1 MKTLTF
7 LLLLAVCTAL
17 PASARNPRSQR
28 EPIATRETLDETPA
42 AAPVLGTDEENGQTA
57 AGQSAEEATQPTPR
71 TRTDDLT
78 LGLTAEQADSLVA
91 EWRERQRSHSFNDFV
106 NTYISFD
113 NAPRS
118 NVPDSVYTKRLL
130 ALVSP
135 VQLPYNQI
143 VRSYIDR
150 YVEPGRSDV
159 ARILGMSQYYFP
171 FIEEELIKAGLP
183 VELRALPI
191 IESALLPAVIS
202 RAGAAGLW
210 QFMPSTGRSY
220 GLEVNSLVD
229 ERCDPIRSTQAA
241 IRYLKDLY
249 RIYKEWS
256 LAIAAYNCGPG
267 AVNKALRRA
276 GGTPD
281 TQDYWSIYYYLS
293 PETRG
298 YVPMFIAANYVMNYY
313 DKHNIGPVL
322 PTKPLV
328 MDTVHVAERIH
339 FDQISN
345 VLDIPVEELR
355 VLNPQFRADIIPGNN
370 ERSYTLIL
378 PSRQVQ
384 AYLMSEEEIRDYNA
398 DKYAR
403 RVVAEPGSEPDAQLA
418 AVIAQEDA
426 EELAN
431 EEHDQA
437 KDLPAPRKTEEVAV
451 TRDRRGSQQQH
462 LDTGTADAQADA
474 ASDYRAARQ
483 SARRQSK
490 STYEASA
497 AQSRQTAAKSSK
509 TTARKKKAQPAAPK
523 SHTVKSGDNLSNIA
537 KKYGTTVAA
546 LKKANGITG
555 SGDAL
560 QPGDKLKLPGKSTVS
575 KSKSKNKSKGT
586 SSKSRKKKRRR

>member
-1 MKTLTF
+1 MAA
-7 LLLLAVCTAL
+7 LLGVMPAMAQKNRNVNSLRTEITDSHIVYPKSYEADTQRMLEGWYMQNYTA
-17 PASARNPRSQR
+17 
-28 EPIATRETLDETPA
+28 
-42 AAPVLGTDEENGQTA
+42 
-57 AGQSAEEATQPTPR
+57 
-71 TRTDDLT
+71 TDDSYRRKGDVEVSDAVLR
-78 LGLTAEQADSLVA
+78 D
-91 EWRERQRSHSFNDFV
+91 
-106 NTYISFD
+106 
-113 NAPRS
+113 
-118 NVPDSVYTKRLL
+118 RLSKL
-130 ALVSP
+130 PTVIDM
-135 VQLPYNQI
+135 PYNSI
-143 VRSYIDR
+143 VRSYIER
-150 YVEPGRSDV
+150 YTRRGRDQV
-159 ARILGMSQYYFP
+159 AALLGLSLYYMPIF
-171 FIEEELIKAGLP
+171 EQALEAEGLP
-183 VELRALPI
+183 LELKYLPV
-191 IESALLPAVIS
+191 IESALDPNATS
-202 RAGAAGLW
+202 KHGAAGLW
-210 QFMPSTGRSY
+210 QFMVGTGKGL
-220 GLEVNSLVD
+220 GLEVNSMVD
-229 ERCDPIRSTQAA
+229 ERRDPYKSSEKAA
-241 IRYLKDLY
+241 KYLKDLY
-249 RIYKEWS
+249 NSYGDWS

-339 FDQISN
+339 FDQISH

-418 AVIAQEDA
+418 AIIAQEDA

-462 LDTGTADAQADA
+462 LDTGTANAQADA
-474 ASDYRAARQ
+474 ASDYRAAPVGSPPVQEHLRGFRHAEQTDRGQEQQDNRQ
-483 SARRQSK
+483 KEESAACGSQIAYRQERRQPVEHSQAVRHHRGGIEEGQRHNRKRRPVAARRQA
-490 STYEASA
+490 ESA
-497 AQSRQTAAKSSK
+497 RQKQCLLVQEQK
-509 TTARKKKAQPAAPK
+509 QEQIK
-523 SHTVKSGDNLSNIA
+523 SHIVEIKEKEEKTLNQLAMSN
-537 KKYGTTVAA
+537 
-546 LKKANGITG
+546 
-555 SGDAL
+555 
-560 QPGDKLKLPGKSTVS
+560 
-575 KSKSKNKSKGT
+575 
-586 SSKSRKKKRRR
+586 

>member
-1 MKTLTF
+1 MAA
-7 LLLLAVCTAL
+7 LLGVMPAMAQKNRNVNSLRTEITDSHIVYPKSYEADTQRMLEGWYMQNYTA
-17 PASARNPRSQR
+17 
-28 EPIATRETLDETPA
+28 
-42 AAPVLGTDEENGQTA
+42 
-57 AGQSAEEATQPTPR
+57 
-71 TRTDDLT
+71 TDDSYRRKGDVEVSDAVLRDRLSKLPT
-78 LGLTAEQADSLVA
+78 VIDMPYNSIVRNYIERYTRRGRDQVAALLGLSLYYMPIFEQALEA
-91 EWRERQRSHSFNDFV
+91 E
-106 NTYISFD
+106 
-113 NAPRS
+113 
-118 NVPDSVYTKRLL
+118 
-130 ALVSP
+130 
-135 VQLPYNQI
+135 
-143 VRSYIDR
+143 
-150 YVEPGRSDV
+150 
-159 ARILGMSQYYFP
+159 
-171 FIEEELIKAGLP
+171 GLP
-183 VELRALPI
+183 LELKYLPV
-191 IESALLPAVIS
+191 IESALDPNATS
-202 RAGAAGLW
+202 KHGAAGLW
-210 QFMPSTGRSY
+210 QFMVGTGKGL
-220 GLEVNSLVD
+220 GLEVNSMVD
-229 ERCDPIRSTQAA
+229 ERRDPYKSSEKAA
-241 IRYLKDLY
+241 KYLKDLY
-249 RIYKEWS
+249 NSYGDWS

-328 MDTVHVAERIH
+328 MDTVHVSERIH
-339 FDQISN
+339 FNQISN

-437 KDLPAPRKTEEVAV
+437 KDLPAPRNTEEVAV

-462 LDTGTADAQADA
+462 LDTGNTNAQADA

-483 SARRQSK
+483 SARRQSG
-490 STYEASA
+490 STYDASS
-497 AQSRQTAAKSSK
+497 AQRRQTATKSSK

-523 SHTVKSGDNLSNIA
+523 SHIVKSGDNLSNIA

-560 QPGDKLKLPGKSTVS
+560 QPGDKLKLPGKSRVSSS
-575 KSKSKNKSKGT
+575 KSKSKSKSKGT
-586 SSKSRKKKRRR
+586 SSKSKKKKRRR

>member
-1 MKTLTF
+1 MAA
-7 LLLLAVCTAL
+7 LLGVMPAMAQKNRNVNSLSTEITDSHIVYPKSYEADTQRMLEGWYMQNYTA
-17 PASARNPRSQR
+17 
-28 EPIATRETLDETPA
+28 
-42 AAPVLGTDEENGQTA
+42 
-57 AGQSAEEATQPTPR
+57 
-71 TRTDDLT
+71 TDDSYRRKGDVEVSDAVLR
-78 LGLTAEQADSLVA
+78 D
-91 EWRERQRSHSFNDFV
+91 
-106 NTYISFD
+106 
-113 NAPRS
+113 
-118 NVPDSVYTKRLL
+118 RLSKL
-130 ALVSP
+130 PTVIDM
-135 VQLPYNQI
+135 PYNSI
-143 VRSYIDR
+143 VRSYIER
-150 YVEPGRSDV
+150 YTRRGRDQV
-159 ARILGMSQYYFP
+159 AALLGLSLYYMPIF
-171 FIEEELIKAGLP
+171 EQALEAEGLP
-183 VELRALPI
+183 LELKYLPV
-191 IESALLPAVIS
+191 IESALDPNATS
-202 RAGAAGLW
+202 KHGAAGLW
-210 QFMPSTGRSY
+210 QFMVGTGKGL
-220 GLEVNSLVD
+220 GLEVNSMVD
-229 ERCDPIRSTQAA
+229 ERRDPYKSSEKAA
-241 IRYLKDLY
+241 RYLKDLY
-249 RIYKEWS
+249 NSYGDWS

-328 MDTVHVAERIH
+328 MDTVHVDERIH
-339 FDQISN
+339 FDQISH

-418 AVIAQEDA
+418 AIIAQEDA

-462 LDTGTADAQADA
+462 LDTGTANAQADA

-490 STYEASA
+490 STYEASTT
-497 AQSRQTAAKSSK
+497 QSRQTAAKSSK
-509 TTARKKKAQPAAPK
+509 TTAKKKKTQPAAPK

-555 SGDAL
+555 SGDQL
-560 QPGDKLKLPGKSTVS
+560 QPGDKLNLPGKSSVSSS
-575 KSKSKNKSKGT
+575 KSKSRSKSKAT
-586 SSKSRKKKRRR
+586 SSKSKKKKRRR

>member
-1 MKTLTF
+1 MAA
-7 LLLLAVCTAL
+7 LLGVMPSMAQKNRNVNSLRTEITDSHIVYPKSYEADTQRMLEGWYMQNYTA
-17 PASARNPRSQR
+17 
-28 EPIATRETLDETPA
+28 
-42 AAPVLGTDEENGQTA
+42 
-57 AGQSAEEATQPTPR
+57 
-71 TRTDDLT
+71 TDDSYRRKGDVEVSDAVLR
-78 LGLTAEQADSLVA
+78 D
-91 EWRERQRSHSFNDFV
+91 
-106 NTYISFD
+106 
-113 NAPRS
+113 
-118 NVPDSVYTKRLL
+118 RLSKL
-130 ALVSP
+130 PTVIDM
-135 VQLPYNQI
+135 PYNSI
-143 VRSYIDR
+143 VRSYIER
-150 YVEPGRSDV
+150 YTRRGRDQV
-159 ARILGMSQYYFP
+159 AALLGLSLYYMPIF
-171 FIEEELIKAGLP
+171 EQALEAEGLP
-183 VELRALPI
+183 LELKYLPV
-191 IESALLPAVIS
+191 IESALDPNATS
-202 RAGAAGLW
+202 KHGAAGLW
-210 QFMPSTGRSY
+210 QFMVGTGKGL
-220 GLEVNSLVD
+220 GLEVNSMVD
-229 ERCDPIRSTQAA
+229 ERRDPYKSSEKAA
-241 IRYLKDLY
+241 KYLKDLY
-249 RIYKEWS
+249 NSYGDWS

-339 FDQISN
+339 FDQISH

-384 AYLMSEEEIRDYNA
+384 AYLMSEEEIRDYDA

-462 LDTGTADAQADA
+462 LDTGDTNAQADA

-483 SARRQSK
+483 SARRQTK
-490 STYEASA
+490 GTYEASA
-497 AQSRQTAAKSSK
+497 TQGRQTAAKSSK
-509 TTARKKKAQPAAPK
+509 TTAKKKKAQPVAPK
-523 SHTVKSGDNLSNIA
+523 SHTVRSGDNLSNIA

-555 SGDAL
+555 SGDQL
-560 QPGDKLKLPGKSTVS
+560 QPGDKLNLPGKGSVSSS
-575 KSKSKNKSKGT
+575 KSKSKSKSKGT
-586 SSKSRKKKRRR
+586 SKKSKKKKRRR

>member
-1 MKTLTF
+1 MAA
-7 LLLLAVCTAL
+7 LLGVMPAMAQKNRNVNSLRTEITDSHIVYPKSYEADTQRMLEGWYMQNYTA
-17 PASARNPRSQR
+17 
-28 EPIATRETLDETPA
+28 
-42 AAPVLGTDEENGQTA
+42 
-57 AGQSAEEATQPTPR
+57 
-71 TRTDDLT
+71 TDDSYRRKGDVEVSDAVLRDRLSKLPT
-78 LGLTAEQADSLVA
+78 VIDMPYNSIVRNYIERYTRRGRDQVAALLGLSLYYMPIFEQALEA
-91 EWRERQRSHSFNDFV
+91 E
-106 NTYISFD
+106 
-113 NAPRS
+113 
-118 NVPDSVYTKRLL
+118 
-130 ALVSP
+130 
-135 VQLPYNQI
+135 
-143 VRSYIDR
+143 
-150 YVEPGRSDV
+150 
-159 ARILGMSQYYFP
+159 
-171 FIEEELIKAGLP
+171 GLP
-183 VELRALPI
+183 LELKYLPV
-191 IESALLPAVIS
+191 IESALDPNATS
-202 RAGAAGLW
+202 KHGAAGLW
-210 QFMPSTGRSY
+210 QFMVGTGKGL
-220 GLEVNSLVD
+220 GLEVNSMVD
-229 ERCDPIRSTQAA
+229 ERRDPYKSSEKAA
-241 IRYLKDLY
+241 KYLKDLY
-249 RIYKEWS
+249 NSYGDWS

-328 MDTVHVAERIH
+328 MDTVHVSERIH
-339 FDQISN
+339 FNQISN

-355 VLNPQFRADIIPGNN
+355 VLNPQFRADVIPGNN

-398 DKYAR
+398 DTYAR

-418 AVIAQEDA
+418 AIIAQEDA

-462 LDTGTADAQADA
+462 LDTGTANAQADA

-490 STYEASA
+490 STYEAPA
-497 AQSRQTAAKSSK
+497 TQSRQTAAKSSK
-509 TTARKKKAQPAAPK
+509 TATKKKTAQPAAPK

-537 KKYGTTVAA
+537 KRYGTTVAA

-560 QPGDKLKLPGKSTVS
+560 QPGDKLKLPGKSRVSSS
-575 KSKSKNKSKGT
+575 KSKSKSKSKGT
-586 SSKSRKKKRRR
+586 SSKSKKKKRRR

>member
-1 MKTLTF
+1 MAA
-7 LLLLAVCTAL
+7 LLGVMPAMAQKNRNVNSLRTEITDSHIVYPKSYEADTQRMLEGWYMQNYTA
-17 PASARNPRSQR
+17 
-28 EPIATRETLDETPA
+28 
-42 AAPVLGTDEENGQTA
+42 
-57 AGQSAEEATQPTPR
+57 
-71 TRTDDLT
+71 TDDSYRRKGDVEVSDAVLRDRLSKLPT
-78 LGLTAEQADSLVA
+78 VIDMPYNSIVRNYIERYTRRGRDQVAALLGLSLYYMPIFEQALEA
-91 EWRERQRSHSFNDFV
+91 E
-106 NTYISFD
+106 
-113 NAPRS
+113 
-118 NVPDSVYTKRLL
+118 
-130 ALVSP
+130 
-135 VQLPYNQI
+135 
-143 VRSYIDR
+143 
-150 YVEPGRSDV
+150 
-159 ARILGMSQYYFP
+159 
-171 FIEEELIKAGLP
+171 GLP
-183 VELRALPI
+183 LELKYLPV
-191 IESALLPAVIS
+191 IESALDPNATS
-202 RAGAAGLW
+202 KHGAAGLW
-210 QFMPSTGRSY
+210 QFMVGTGKGL
-220 GLEVNSLVD
+220 GLEVNSMVD
-229 ERCDPIRSTQAA
+229 ERRDPYKSSEKAA
-241 IRYLKDLY
+241 KYLKDLY
-249 RIYKEWS
+249 NSYGDWS

-328 MDTVHVAERIH
+328 MDTVHVSERIH
-339 FDQISN
+339 FNQISN

-437 KDLPAPRKTEEVAV
+437 KDLPAPRNTEEVAV

-462 LDTGTADAQADA
+462 LDTGNTNAQADA

-483 SARRQSK
+483 SARRQSG
-490 STYEASA
+490 STYDASS
-497 AQSRQTAAKSSK
+497 AQRRQTAAKSSK

-523 SHTVKSGDNLSNIA
+523 SHIVKSGDNLSNIA

-560 QPGDKLKLPGKSTVS
+560 QPGDKLKLPGKSRVSSS
-575 KSKSKNKSKGT
+575 KSKSKSKSKGT
-586 SSKSRKKKRRR
+586 SSKSKKKKRRR

>member
-1 MKTLTF
+1 MAA
-7 LLLLAVCTAL
+7 LLGVMPAMAQKNRNVNSLRTEITDSHIVYPKSYEADTQRMLEGWYMQNYTA
-17 PASARNPRSQR
+17 
-28 EPIATRETLDETPA
+28 
-42 AAPVLGTDEENGQTA
+42 
-57 AGQSAEEATQPTPR
+57 
-71 TRTDDLT
+71 TDDSYRRKGDVEVSDAVLR
-78 LGLTAEQADSLVA
+78 D
-91 EWRERQRSHSFNDFV
+91 
-106 NTYISFD
+106 
-113 NAPRS
+113 
-118 NVPDSVYTKRLL
+118 RLSKL
-130 ALVSP
+130 PTVIDM
-135 VQLPYNQI
+135 PYNSI
-143 VRSYIDR
+143 VRSYIER
-150 YVEPGRSDV
+150 YTRRGRDQV
-159 ARILGMSQYYFP
+159 AALLGLSLYYMPIF
-171 FIEEELIKAGLP
+171 EQALEAEGLP
-183 VELRALPI
+183 LELKYLPV
-191 IESALLPAVIS
+191 IESALDPNATS
-202 RAGAAGLW
+202 KHGAAGLW
-210 QFMPSTGRSY
+210 QFMVGTGKGL
-220 GLEVNSLVD
+220 GLEVNSMVD
-229 ERCDPIRSTQAA
+229 ERRDPYKSSEKAA
-241 IRYLKDLY
+241 KYLKDLY
-249 RIYKEWS
+249 NSYGDWS

-328 MDTVHVAERIH
+328 MDTVHVSERIH
-339 FDQISN
+339 FNQISN

-437 KDLPAPRKTEEVAV
+437 KDLPAPRNTEEVAV

-462 LDTGTADAQADA
+462 LDTGNTNAQADA

-483 SARRQSK
+483 SARRQSG
-490 STYEASA
+490 STYDASS
-497 AQSRQTAAKSSK
+497 AQRRQTATKSSK

-523 SHTVKSGDNLSNIA
+523 SHIVKSGDNLSNIA

-560 QPGDKLKLPGKSTVS
+560 QPGDKLKLPGKSRVSSS
-575 KSKSKNKSKGT
+575 KSKSKSKGT
-586 SSKSRKKKRRR
+586 SSKSKKKKRRR

>member
-1 MKTLTF
+1 MNCFKKI
-7 LLLLAVCTAL
+7 LAGAAVAAAAFTASAKPSVLQIAQHINDSTIVFPESVETDTHKMMQNWYIQTYTAL
-17 PASARNPRSQR
+17 DQN
-28 EPIATRETLDETPA
+28 
-42 AAPVLGTDEENGQTA
+42 
-57 AGQSAEEATQPTPR
+57 
-71 TRTDDLT
+71 
-78 LGLTAEQADSLVA
+78 ADS
-91 EWRERQRSHSFNDFV
+91 R
-106 NTYISFD
+106 
-113 NAPRS
+113 
-118 NVPDSVYTKRLL
+118 PDVE
-130 ALVSP
+130 VS
-135 VQLPYNQI
+135 
-143 VRSYIDR
+143 D
-150 YVEPGRSDV
+150 
-159 ARILGMSQYYFP
+159 
-171 FIEEELIKAGLP
+171 EELIKRLGAIPTTIEMPYNSVVRQYIDLYTQRRRSLVETMLGMSLYYMPIFEEALERQGLP
-183 VELRALPI
+183 HELKYLPI
-191 IESALLPAVIS
+191 IESALDPDAVS
-202 RAGAAGLW
+202 RAGATGLW
-210 QFMPSTGRSY
+210 QLMLPTAR
-220 GLEVNSLVD
+220 GLGMEVNTLVD
-229 ERCDPIRSTQAA
+229 ERRDPIRSTEAA
-241 IRYLKDLY
+241 TRFLRQLY
-249 RIYKEWS
+249 DIYGDWS

>member
-1 MKTLTF
+1 MAA
-7 LLLLAVCTAL
+7 LLGVMPAMAQKNRNVNSLRTEITDSHIVYPKSYEADTQRMLEGWYMQNYTA
-17 PASARNPRSQR
+17 
-28 EPIATRETLDETPA
+28 
-42 AAPVLGTDEENGQTA
+42 
-57 AGQSAEEATQPTPR
+57 
-71 TRTDDLT
+71 TDDSYRRKGDVEVSDAVLRDRLSKLPT
-78 LGLTAEQADSLVA
+78 VIDMPYNSIVRNYIERYTRRGRDQVAALLGLSLYYMPIFEQALEA
-91 EWRERQRSHSFNDFV
+91 E
-106 NTYISFD
+106 
-113 NAPRS
+113 
-118 NVPDSVYTKRLL
+118 
-130 ALVSP
+130 
-135 VQLPYNQI
+135 
-143 VRSYIDR
+143 
-150 YVEPGRSDV
+150 
-159 ARILGMSQYYFP
+159 
-171 FIEEELIKAGLP
+171 GLP
-183 VELRALPI
+183 LELKYLPV
-191 IESALLPAVIS
+191 IESALDPNATS
-202 RAGAAGLW
+202 KHGAAGLW
-210 QFMPSTGRSY
+210 QFMVGTGKGL
-220 GLEVNSLVD
+220 GLEVNSMVD
-229 ERCDPIRSTQAA
+229 ERRDPYKSSEKAA
-241 IRYLKDLY
+241 KYLKDLY
-249 RIYKEWS
+249 NSYGDWS

-276 GGTPD
+276 GGTTD

-328 MDTVHVAERIH
+328 MDTVHVSERIH
-339 FDQISN
+339 FNQISN

-462 LDTGTADAQADA
+462 LDTGTANAQADA

-483 SARRQSK
+483 SGRRQSK
-490 STYEASA
+490 STYEAPA
-497 AQSRQTAAKSSK
+497 TQSRQTATKSSK

-523 SHTVKSGDNLSNIA
+523 SHIVKSGDNLSNIA

>member
-1 MKTLTF
+1 MAA
-7 LLLLAVCTAL
+7 LLGVMPAMAQKNRNVNSLRTEITDSHIVYPKSYEADTQRMLEGWYMQNYTA
-17 PASARNPRSQR
+17 
-28 EPIATRETLDETPA
+28 
-42 AAPVLGTDEENGQTA
+42 
-57 AGQSAEEATQPTPR
+57 
-71 TRTDDLT
+71 TDDSYRRKGDVEVSDAVLRDRLSKLPT
-78 LGLTAEQADSLVA
+78 VIDMPYNSIVRNYIERYTRRGRDQVAALLGLSLYYMPIFEQALEA
-91 EWRERQRSHSFNDFV
+91 E
-106 NTYISFD
+106 
-113 NAPRS
+113 
-118 NVPDSVYTKRLL
+118 
-130 ALVSP
+130 
-135 VQLPYNQI
+135 
-143 VRSYIDR
+143 
-150 YVEPGRSDV
+150 
-159 ARILGMSQYYFP
+159 
-171 FIEEELIKAGLP
+171 GLP
-183 VELRALPI
+183 LELKYLPV
-191 IESALLPAVIS
+191 IESALDPNATS
-202 RAGAAGLW
+202 KHGAAGLW
-210 QFMPSTGRSY
+210 QFMVGTGKGL
-220 GLEVNSLVD
+220 GLEVNSMVD
-229 ERCDPIRSTQAA
+229 ERRDPYKSSEKAA
-241 IRYLKDLY
+241 KYLKDLY
-249 RIYKEWS
+249 NSYGDWS

-328 MDTVHVAERIH
+328 MDTVHVSERIH
-339 FDQISN
+339 FNQISN

-437 KDLPAPRKTEEVAV
+437 KDLPAPRNTEEVAV

-462 LDTGTADAQADA
+462 LDTGNTNAQADA

-483 SARRQSK
+483 SARRQSG
-490 STYEASA
+490 STYDASS

-509 TTARKKKAQPAAPK
+509 TATKKKTAQPAAPK

-537 KKYGTTVAA
+537 KRYGTTVAA

>member
-1 MKTLTF
+1 MAA
-7 LLLLAVCTAL
+7 LLGVMPAMAQKNRNVNSLRTEITDSHIVYPKSYEADTQRMLEGWYMQNYTA
-17 PASARNPRSQR
+17 
-28 EPIATRETLDETPA
+28 
-42 AAPVLGTDEENGQTA
+42 
-57 AGQSAEEATQPTPR
+57 
-71 TRTDDLT
+71 TDDSYRRKGDVEVSDAVLR
-78 LGLTAEQADSLVA
+78 D
-91 EWRERQRSHSFNDFV
+91 
-106 NTYISFD
+106 
-113 NAPRS
+113 
-118 NVPDSVYTKRLL
+118 RLSKL
-130 ALVSP
+130 PTVIDM
-135 VQLPYNQI
+135 PYNSI
-143 VRSYIDR
+143 VRSYIER
-150 YVEPGRSDV
+150 YTRRGRDQV
-159 ARILGMSQYYFP
+159 AALLGLSLYYMPIF
-171 FIEEELIKAGLP
+171 EQALEAEGLP
-183 VELRALPI
+183 LELKYLPV
-191 IESALLPAVIS
+191 IESALDPNATS
-202 RAGAAGLW
+202 KHGAAGLW
-210 QFMPSTGRSY
+210 QFMVGTGKGL
-220 GLEVNSLVD
+220 GLEVNSMVD
-229 ERCDPIRSTQAA
+229 ERRDPYKSSEKAA
-241 IRYLKDLY
+241 KYLKDLY
-249 RIYKEWS
+249 NSYGDWS

-328 MDTVHVAERIH
+328 MDTVHVSERIH
-339 FDQISN
+339 FNQISN

-403 RVVAEPGSEPDAQLA
+403 RVVAEPGSEPDVQLA

-437 KDLPAPRKTEEVAV
+437 KDLPAPRNTEEVAV

-462 LDTGTADAQADA
+462 LDTGNTNAQADA

-483 SARRQSK
+483 SARRQSG
-490 STYEASA
+490 STYDASS
-497 AQSRQTAAKSSK
+497 AQRRQTATKSSK
-509 TTARKKKAQPAAPK
+509 TATKKKTAQPAAPK
-523 SHTVKSGDNLSNIA
+523 SHTVKSGDNLSTIA

>member
-1 MKTLTF
+1 MAA
-7 LLLLAVCTAL
+7 LLGVMPAMAQKNRNVNSLRTEITDSHIVYPKSYEADTQRMLEGWYMQNYTA
-17 PASARNPRSQR
+17 
-28 EPIATRETLDETPA
+28 
-42 AAPVLGTDEENGQTA
+42 
-57 AGQSAEEATQPTPR
+57 
-71 TRTDDLT
+71 TDDSYRRKGDVEVSDAVLRDRLSKLPT
-78 LGLTAEQADSLVA
+78 VIDMPYNSIVRNYIERYTRRGRDQVAALLGLSLYYMPIFEQAL
-91 EWRERQRSHSFNDFV
+91 ETE
-106 NTYISFD
+106 
-113 NAPRS
+113 
-118 NVPDSVYTKRLL
+118 
-130 ALVSP
+130 
-135 VQLPYNQI
+135 
-143 VRSYIDR
+143 
-150 YVEPGRSDV
+150 
-159 ARILGMSQYYFP
+159 
-171 FIEEELIKAGLP
+171 GLP
-183 VELRALPI
+183 LELKYLPV
-191 IESALLPAVIS
+191 IESALDPNATS
-202 RAGAAGLW
+202 KHGAAGLW
-210 QFMPSTGRSY
+210 QFMVGTGKGL
-220 GLEVNSLVD
+220 GLEVNSMVD
-229 ERCDPIRSTQAA
+229 ERRDPYKSSEKAA
-241 IRYLKDLY
+241 KYLKDLY
-249 RIYKEWS
+249 NSYGDWS

-328 MDTVHVAERIH
+328 MDTVHVSERIH
-339 FDQISN
+339 FNQISN

-437 KDLPAPRKTEEVAV
+437 KDLPAPRNTEEVAV

-462 LDTGTADAQADA
+462 LDTGNTNAQADA

-483 SARRQSK
+483 SARRQSG
-490 STYEASA
+490 STYDASS
-497 AQSRQTAAKSSK
+497 AQRRQTATKSSK

-523 SHTVKSGDNLSNIA
+523 SHIVKSGDNLSNIA

-560 QPGDKLKLPGKSTVS
+560 QPGDKLKLPGKSRVSSS
-575 KSKSKNKSKGT
+575 KSKSKSKSKGT
-586 SSKSRKKKRRR
+586 SSKSKKKKRRR

>member
-1 MKTLTF
+1 MAA
-7 LLLLAVCTAL
+7 LLGVMPAMAQKNRNVNSLRTEITDSHIVYPKSYEADTQRMLEGWYMQNYTA
-17 PASARNPRSQR
+17 
-28 EPIATRETLDETPA
+28 
-42 AAPVLGTDEENGQTA
+42 
-57 AGQSAEEATQPTPR
+57 
-71 TRTDDLT
+71 TDDSYRRKGDVEVSDAVLRDRLSKLPT
-78 LGLTAEQADSLVA
+78 VIDMPYNSIVRNYIERYTRRGRDQVAALLGLSLYYMPIFEQALEA
-91 EWRERQRSHSFNDFV
+91 E
-106 NTYISFD
+106 
-113 NAPRS
+113 
-118 NVPDSVYTKRLL
+118 
-130 ALVSP
+130 
-135 VQLPYNQI
+135 
-143 VRSYIDR
+143 
-150 YVEPGRSDV
+150 
-159 ARILGMSQYYFP
+159 
-171 FIEEELIKAGLP
+171 GLP
-183 VELRALPI
+183 LELKYLPV
-191 IESALLPAVIS
+191 IESALDPNATS
-202 RAGAAGLW
+202 KHGAAGLW
-210 QFMPSTGRSY
+210 QFMVGTGKGL
-220 GLEVNSLVD
+220 GLEVNSMVD
-229 ERCDPIRSTQAA
+229 ERRDPYKSSEKAA
-241 IRYLKDLY
+241 KYLKDLY
-249 RIYKEWS
+249 NSYGDWS

-328 MDTVHVAERIH
+328 MDTVHVSERIH
-339 FDQISN
+339 FNQISN

-437 KDLPAPRKTEEVAV
+437 KDLPAPRNTEEVAV

-462 LDTGTADAQADA
+462 LDTGNTNAQADA

-483 SARRQSK
+483 SARRQSG
-490 STYEASA
+490 STYDASS
-497 AQSRQTAAKSSK
+497 AQRRQTAAKSSK

-523 SHTVKSGDNLSNIA
+523 SHIVKSGDNLSNIA

>member
-1 MKTLTF
+1 MAA
-7 LLLLAVCTAL
+7 LLGVMPAMAQKNRNVNSLRTEITDSHIVYPKSYEADTQRMLEGWYMQNYTA
-17 PASARNPRSQR
+17 
-28 EPIATRETLDETPA
+28 
-42 AAPVLGTDEENGQTA
+42 
-57 AGQSAEEATQPTPR
+57 
-71 TRTDDLT
+71 TDDSYRRKGDVEVSDAVLRDRLSKLPT
-78 LGLTAEQADSLVA
+78 VIDMPYNSIVRNYIERYTRRGRDQVAALLGLSLYYMPIFEQALEA
-91 EWRERQRSHSFNDFV
+91 E
-106 NTYISFD
+106 
-113 NAPRS
+113 
-118 NVPDSVYTKRLL
+118 
-130 ALVSP
+130 
-135 VQLPYNQI
+135 
-143 VRSYIDR
+143 
-150 YVEPGRSDV
+150 
-159 ARILGMSQYYFP
+159 
-171 FIEEELIKAGLP
+171 GLP
-183 VELRALPI
+183 LELKYLPV
-191 IESALLPAVIS
+191 IESALDPNATS
-202 RAGAAGLW
+202 KHGAAGLW
-210 QFMPSTGRSY
+210 QFMVGTGKGL
-220 GLEVNSLVD
+220 GLEVNSMVD
-229 ERCDPIRSTQAA
+229 ERRDPYKSSEKAA
-241 IRYLKDLY
+241 KYLKDLY
-249 RIYKEWS
+249 NSYGDWS

-328 MDTVHVAERIH
+328 MDTVHVSERIH
-339 FDQISN
+339 FNQISN

-462 LDTGTADAQADA
+462 LDTGNTNAQADA

-483 SARRQSK
+483 SARRQSG
-490 STYEASA
+490 STYDASS
-497 AQSRQTAAKSSK
+497 AQSRKTAAKSSK

-523 SHTVKSGDNLSNIA
+523 SHIVKSGDNLSNIA

-560 QPGDKLKLPGKSTVS
+560 QPGDKLKLPGKSRVSSS
-575 KSKSKNKSKGT
+575 KSKSKSKSKGT
-586 SSKSRKKKRRR
+586 SSKSKKKKRRR

>member
-1 MKTLTF
+1 MAA
-7 LLLLAVCTAL
+7 LLGVMPAMAQKNRNVNSLRTEITDSHIVYPKSYEADTQRMLEGWYMQNYTA
-17 PASARNPRSQR
+17 
-28 EPIATRETLDETPA
+28 
-42 AAPVLGTDEENGQTA
+42 
-57 AGQSAEEATQPTPR
+57 
-71 TRTDDLT
+71 TDDSYRRKGDVEVSDAVLR
-78 LGLTAEQADSLVA
+78 D
-91 EWRERQRSHSFNDFV
+91 
-106 NTYISFD
+106 
-113 NAPRS
+113 
-118 NVPDSVYTKRLL
+118 RLSKL
-130 ALVSP
+130 PTVIDM
-135 VQLPYNQI
+135 PYNSI
-143 VRSYIDR
+143 VRSYIER
-150 YVEPGRSDV
+150 YTRRGRDQV
-159 ARILGMSQYYFP
+159 AALLGLSLYYMPIF
-171 FIEEELIKAGLP
+171 EQALEAEGLP
-183 VELRALPI
+183 LELKYLPV
-191 IESALLPAVIS
+191 IESALDPNATS
-202 RAGAAGLW
+202 KHGAAGLW
-210 QFMPSTGRSY
+210 QFMVGTGKGL
-220 GLEVNSLVD
+220 GLEVNSMVD
-229 ERCDPIRSTQAA
+229 ERRDPYKSSEKAA
-241 IRYLKDLY
+241 KYLKDLY
-249 RIYKEWS
+249 NSYGDWS

-339 FDQISN
+339 FDQISH

-462 LDTGTADAQADA
+462 LDTGNTDAQADA

-483 SARRQSK
+483 SARRQTK

-497 AQSRQTAAKSSK
+497 TQSRQTAAKSSK
-509 TTARKKKAQPAAPK
+509 TTAKKKKTQPAAPK

-560 QPGDKLKLPGKSTVS
+560 KPGDKLNLPGKSSVSSS
-575 KSKSKNKSKGT
+575 KSKSKSKAKGT
-586 SSKSRKKKRRR
+586 SSKSKKKKRRR

>member
-1 MKTLTF
+1 MAA
-7 LLLLAVCTAL
+7 LLGVMPAMAQKNRNVNSLRTEITDSHIVYPKSYEADTQRMLEGWYMQNYTA
-17 PASARNPRSQR
+17 
-28 EPIATRETLDETPA
+28 
-42 AAPVLGTDEENGQTA
+42 
-57 AGQSAEEATQPTPR
+57 
-71 TRTDDLT
+71 TDDSYRRKGDVEVSDAVLR
-78 LGLTAEQADSLVA
+78 D
-91 EWRERQRSHSFNDFV
+91 
-106 NTYISFD
+106 
-113 NAPRS
+113 
-118 NVPDSVYTKRLL
+118 RLSKL
-130 ALVSP
+130 PTVIDM
-135 VQLPYNQI
+135 PYNSI
-143 VRSYIDR
+143 VRSYIER
-150 YVEPGRSDV
+150 YTRRGRDQV
-159 ARILGMSQYYFP
+159 AALLGLSLYYMPIF
-171 FIEEELIKAGLP
+171 EQALEAEGLP
-183 VELRALPI
+183 LELKYLPV
-191 IESALLPAVIS
+191 IESALDPNATS
-202 RAGAAGLW
+202 KHGAAGLW
-210 QFMPSTGRSY
+210 QFMVGTGKGL
-220 GLEVNSLVD
+220 GLEVNSMVD
-229 ERCDPIRSTQAA
+229 ERRDPYKSSEKAA
-241 IRYLKDLY
+241 RYLKDLY
-249 RIYKEWS
+249 NSYGDWS

-276 GGTPD
+276 GGTPE
-281 TQDYWSIYYYLS
+281 TQDFWSIYYYLS

-339 FDQISN
+339 FDQISH

-398 DKYAR
+398 DTYAR

-418 AVIAQEDA
+418 AIIAQEDA

-462 LDTGTADAQADA
+462 LDTGTANAQADA

-483 SARRQSK
+483 SGRRQSK
-490 STYEASA
+490 STYEAPA
-497 AQSRQTAAKSSK
+497 TQSRQTAAKSSK
-509 TTARKKKAQPAAPK
+509 TATKKKTAQPAAPK

-560 QPGDKLKLPGKSTVS
+560 QPGDKLKLPGKSRVSSS
-575 KSKSKNKSKGT
+575 KSKSKSKSKGT
-586 SSKSRKKKRRR
+586 SSKSKKKKRRR

>member
-1 MKTLTF
+1 MAA
-7 LLLLAVCTAL
+7 LLGVMPAMAQKNRNVNSLRTEITDSHIVYPKSYEADTQRMLEGWYMQNYTA
-17 PASARNPRSQR
+17 
-28 EPIATRETLDETPA
+28 
-42 AAPVLGTDEENGQTA
+42 
-57 AGQSAEEATQPTPR
+57 
-71 TRTDDLT
+71 TDDSYRRKGDVEVSDAVLR
-78 LGLTAEQADSLVA
+78 D
-91 EWRERQRSHSFNDFV
+91 
-106 NTYISFD
+106 
-113 NAPRS
+113 
-118 NVPDSVYTKRLL
+118 RLSKL
-130 ALVSP
+130 PTVIDM
-135 VQLPYNQI
+135 PYNSI
-143 VRSYIDR
+143 VRSYIER
-150 YVEPGRSDV
+150 YTRRGRDQV
-159 ARILGMSQYYFP
+159 AALLGLSLYYMPIF
-171 FIEEELIKAGLP
+171 EQALEAEGLP
-183 VELRALPI
+183 LELKYLPV
-191 IESALLPAVIS
+191 IESALDPNATS
-202 RAGAAGLW
+202 KHGAAGLW
-210 QFMPSTGRSY
+210 QFMVGTGKGL
-220 GLEVNSLVD
+220 GLEVNSMVD
-229 ERCDPIRSTQAA
+229 ERRDPYKSSEKAA
-241 IRYLKDLY
+241 KYLKDLY
-249 RIYKEWS
+249 NSYGDWS

-328 MDTVHVAERIH
+328 MDTVHVSERIH
-339 FDQISN
+339 FNQISN

-437 KDLPAPRKTEEVAV
+437 KDLPAPRNTEEVAV

-462 LDTGTADAQADA
+462 LDTGNTNAQADA

-483 SARRQSK
+483 SARRQSG
-490 STYEASA
+490 STYDASS
-497 AQSRQTAAKSSK
+497 AQRRQTATKSSK

-523 SHTVKSGDNLSNIA
+523 SHIVKSGDNLSNIA

-560 QPGDKLKLPGKSTVS
+560 QPGDKLKLPGKSRVSSS
-575 KSKSKNKSKGT
+575 KSKSKSKSKGT
-586 SSKSRKKKRRR
+586 SSKSKKKKRRR

>member
-1 MKTLTF
+1 MNPFYRIYSSIFALATAVTVMAGPSILDIKHSITDDHIIPPESFETKTRDLEQNFYLRNYT
-7 LLLLAVCTAL
+7 VR
-17 PASARNPRSQR
+17 PASSEGRR
-28 EPIATRETLDETPA
+28 
-42 AAPVLGTDEENGQTA
+42 LGTPEEY
-57 AGQSAEEATQPTPR
+57 E
-71 TRTDDLT
+71 
-78 LGLTAEQADSLVA
+78 
-91 EWRERQRSHSFNDFV
+91 
-106 NTYISFD
+106 
-113 NAPRS
+113 
-118 NVPDSVYTKRLL
+118 RLL
-130 ALVSP
+130 SKLPTEIEMPYNPVVGNYIEMYLDRKRDLVSDM
-135 VQLPYNQI
+135 LALHSYYNKI
-143 VRSYIDR
+143 F
-150 YVEPGRSDV
+150 
-159 ARILGMSQYYFP
+159 L
-171 FIEEELIKAGLP
+171 EEINREGIPTELIYLP
-183 VELRALPI
+183 V
-191 IESALLPAVIS
+191 IESAINPNAVS
-202 RAGAAGLW
+202 RAGATGLW
-210 QFMPSTGRSY
+210 QFMTPTATGL
-220 GLEVNSLVD
+220 GMEVNSLVD
-229 ERCDPIRSTQAA
+229 ERRDPRVSSRNAA
-241 IRYLKDLY
+241 RYLRQLHD
-249 RIYKEWS
+249 IYNDWS

>member
-1 MKTLTF
+1 MAA
-7 LLLLAVCTAL
+7 LLGVMPSMAQKNRNVNSLRTEITDSHIVYPKSYEADTQRMLEGWYMQNYTA
-17 PASARNPRSQR
+17 
-28 EPIATRETLDETPA
+28 
-42 AAPVLGTDEENGQTA
+42 
-57 AGQSAEEATQPTPR
+57 
-71 TRTDDLT
+71 TDDSYRRKGDVEVSDAVLR
-78 LGLTAEQADSLVA
+78 D
-91 EWRERQRSHSFNDFV
+91 
-106 NTYISFD
+106 
-113 NAPRS
+113 
-118 NVPDSVYTKRLL
+118 RLSKL
-130 ALVSP
+130 PTVIDM
-135 VQLPYNQI
+135 PYNSI
-143 VRSYIDR
+143 VRSYIER
-150 YVEPGRSDV
+150 YTRRGRDQV
-159 ARILGMSQYYFP
+159 AALLGLSLYYMPIF
-171 FIEEELIKAGLP
+171 EQALEAEGLP
-183 VELRALPI
+183 LELKYLPV
-191 IESALLPAVIS
+191 IESALDPNATS
-202 RAGAAGLW
+202 KHGAAGLW
-210 QFMPSTGRSY
+210 QFMVGTGKGL
-220 GLEVNSLVD
+220 GLEVNSMVD
-229 ERCDPIRSTQAA
+229 ERRDPYKSSEKAA
-241 IRYLKDLY
+241 RYLKDLY
-249 RIYKEWS
+249 NSYGDWS

-328 MDTVHVAERIH
+328 MDTVHVSERIH
-339 FDQISN
+339 FDQISH

-384 AYLMSEEEIRDYNA
+384 AYLMSEEEIRNYNA
-398 DKYAR
+398 DTYAR

-418 AVIAQEDA
+418 AIIAQEDA

-462 LDTGTADAQADA
+462 LDTGDTDAQADA

-483 SARRQSK
+483 SARRQSR
-490 STYEASA
+490 STYEAPA
-497 AQSRQTAAKSSK
+497 TQSRQTAPKSGK
-509 TTARKKKAQPAAPK
+509 TTAKKKKTQPAAPK

>member
-1 MKTLTF
+1 MAA
-7 LLLLAVCTAL
+7 LLGVMPAMAQKNRNVNSLRTEITDSHIVYPKSYEADTQRMLEGWYMQNYTA
-17 PASARNPRSQR
+17 
-28 EPIATRETLDETPA
+28 
-42 AAPVLGTDEENGQTA
+42 
-57 AGQSAEEATQPTPR
+57 
-71 TRTDDLT
+71 TDDSYRRKGDVEVSDAVLR
-78 LGLTAEQADSLVA
+78 D
-91 EWRERQRSHSFNDFV
+91 
-106 NTYISFD
+106 
-113 NAPRS
+113 
-118 NVPDSVYTKRLL
+118 RLSKL
-130 ALVSP
+130 PTVIDM
-135 VQLPYNQI
+135 PYNSI
-143 VRSYIDR
+143 VRSYIER
-150 YVEPGRSDV
+150 YTRRGRDQV
-159 ARILGMSQYYFP
+159 AALLGLSLYYMPIF
-171 FIEEELIKAGLP
+171 EQALEAEGLP
-183 VELRALPI
+183 LELKYLPV
-191 IESALLPAVIS
+191 IESALDPNATS
-202 RAGAAGLW
+202 KHGAAGLW
-210 QFMPSTGRSY
+210 QFMVGTGKGL
-220 GLEVNSLVD
+220 GLEVNSMVD
-229 ERCDPIRSTQAA
+229 ERRDPYKSSEKAA
-241 IRYLKDLY
+241 KYLKDLY
-249 RIYKEWS
+249 NSYGDWS

-339 FDQISN
+339 FNQISN

-437 KDLPAPRKTEEVAV
+437 MDLPAPRKTEEVAV

-483 SARRQSK
+483 SARRQSG
-490 STYEASA
+490 STYDASS
-497 AQSRQTAAKSSK
+497 AQRRQTATKSSK

-523 SHTVKSGDNLSNIA
+523 SHIVKSGDNLSNIA

-560 QPGDKLKLPGKSTVS
+560 QPGDKLKLPGKSRVSSS
-575 KSKSKNKSKGT
+575 KSKSKSKSKGT
-586 SSKSRKKKRRR
+586 SSKSKKKKRRR

>member
-1 MKTLTF
+1 MAA
-7 LLLLAVCTAL
+7 LLGVMPAMAQKNRNVNSLRTEITDSHIVYPKSYEADTQRMLEGWYMQNYTA
-17 PASARNPRSQR
+17 
-28 EPIATRETLDETPA
+28 
-42 AAPVLGTDEENGQTA
+42 
-57 AGQSAEEATQPTPR
+57 
-71 TRTDDLT
+71 TDDSYRRKGDVEVSDAVLR
-78 LGLTAEQADSLVA
+78 D
-91 EWRERQRSHSFNDFV
+91 
-106 NTYISFD
+106 
-113 NAPRS
+113 
-118 NVPDSVYTKRLL
+118 RLSKL
-130 ALVSP
+130 PTVIDM
-135 VQLPYNQI
+135 PYNSI
-143 VRSYIDR
+143 VRSYIER
-150 YVEPGRSDV
+150 YTRRGRDQV
-159 ARILGMSQYYFP
+159 AALLGLSLYYMPIF
-171 FIEEELIKAGLP
+171 EQALEAEGLP
-183 VELRALPI
+183 LELKYLPV
-191 IESALLPAVIS
+191 IESALDPNATS
-202 RAGAAGLW
+202 KHGAAGLW
-210 QFMPSTGRSY
+210 QFMVGTGKGL
-220 GLEVNSLVD
+220 GLEVNSMVD
-229 ERCDPIRSTQAA
+229 ERRDPYKSSEKAA
-241 IRYLKDLY
+241 KYLKDLY
-249 RIYKEWS
+249 NSYGDWS

-328 MDTVHVAERIH
+328 MDTVHVSERIH
-339 FDQISN
+339 FNQISN

-384 AYLMSEEEIRDYNA
+384 AYLMSEEEIRDYDA

-418 AVIAQEDA
+418 AIIAQEDA

-462 LDTGTADAQADA
+462 LDTGTANAQADA

-497 AQSRQTAAKSSK
+497 TQSRQTAAKSSK
-509 TTARKKKAQPAAPK
+509 TTAKKKKAQPAAPK

-537 KKYGTTVAA
+537 KRYGTTVAA

-555 SGDAL
+555 SGDQL
-560 QPGDKLKLPGKSTVS
+560 QPGDKLNLPGKSSVSSS
-575 KSKSKNKSKGT
+575 KSKSRSKSKAT
-586 SSKSRKKKRRR
+586 SSKSKKKKRRR

>member
-1 MKTLTF
+1 MAA
-7 LLLLAVCTAL
+7 LLGVMPAMAQKNRNVNSLRTEITDSHIVYPKSYEADTQRMLEGWYMQNYTA
-17 PASARNPRSQR
+17 
-28 EPIATRETLDETPA
+28 
-42 AAPVLGTDEENGQTA
+42 
-57 AGQSAEEATQPTPR
+57 
-71 TRTDDLT
+71 TDDSYRRKGDVEVSDAVLRDRLSKLPT
-78 LGLTAEQADSLVA
+78 VIDMPYNSIVRNYIERYTRRGRDQVAALLGLSLYYMPIFEQALEA
-91 EWRERQRSHSFNDFV
+91 E
-106 NTYISFD
+106 
-113 NAPRS
+113 
-118 NVPDSVYTKRLL
+118 
-130 ALVSP
+130 
-135 VQLPYNQI
+135 
-143 VRSYIDR
+143 
-150 YVEPGRSDV
+150 
-159 ARILGMSQYYFP
+159 
-171 FIEEELIKAGLP
+171 GLP
-183 VELRALPI
+183 LELKYLPV
-191 IESALLPAVIS
+191 IESALDPNATS
-202 RAGAAGLW
+202 KHGAAGLW
-210 QFMPSTGRSY
+210 QFMVGTGKGL
-220 GLEVNSLVD
+220 GLEVNSMVD
-229 ERCDPIRSTQAA
+229 ERRDPYKSSEKAA
-241 IRYLKDLY
+241 KYLKDLY
-249 RIYKEWS
+249 NSYGDWS

-328 MDTVHVAERIH
+328 MDTVHVSERIH

-462 LDTGTADAQADA
+462 LDTGNTNAQADA

-483 SARRQSK
+483 SARRQSG
-490 STYEASA
+490 STYDASS
-497 AQSRQTAAKSSK
+497 AQSRKTAAKSSK
-509 TTARKKKAQPAAPK
+509 TTARKKKAQLAAPK
-523 SHTVKSGDNLSNIA
+523 SHIVKSGDNLSNIA

-560 QPGDKLKLPGKSTVS
+560 QPGDKLKLPGKSRVSSS
-575 KSKSKNKSKGT
+575 KSKSKSKSKGT
-586 SSKSRKKKRRR
+586 SSKSKKKKRRR